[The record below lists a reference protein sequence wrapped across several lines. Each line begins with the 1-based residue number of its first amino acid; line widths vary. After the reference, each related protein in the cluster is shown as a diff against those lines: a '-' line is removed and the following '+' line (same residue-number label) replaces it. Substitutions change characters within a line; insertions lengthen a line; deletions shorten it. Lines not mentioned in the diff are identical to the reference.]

1 MHASH
6 FTQRTT
12 RCPQHFGSRVFGL
25 IVIKLCQRTCH
36 ITNLA
41 ASAPPNEEE
50 LAEGRERSRSRSPPV
65 WLAGRIDDLEVR
77 LEVLEDRRVAARL
90 SRAELLRDL
99 WSAQVSLAGLEARV
113 AALERTLLRVAA
125 SLVAP

>member
-1 MHASH
+1 M
-6 FTQRTT
+6 
-12 RCPQHFGSRVFGL
+12 L

-36 ITNLA
+36 ITNMA
-41 ASAPPNEEE
+41 ASAPANEEE
-50 LAEGRERSRSRSPPV
+50 LAGGRERSRSRSPPA

-90 SRAELLRDL
+90 SRAALLRDL
-99 WSAQVSLAGLEARV
+99 WAAQVTLAGLEARV
-113 AALERTLLRVAA
+113 TALERTLLRVAA